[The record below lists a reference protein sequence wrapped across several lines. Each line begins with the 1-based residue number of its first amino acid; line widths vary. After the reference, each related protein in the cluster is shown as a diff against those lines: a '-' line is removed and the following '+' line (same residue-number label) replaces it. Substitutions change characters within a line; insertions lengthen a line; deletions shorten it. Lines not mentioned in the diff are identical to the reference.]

1 MPKPISALKRCPF
14 CPECLL
20 VSLIRTDYT
29 GILVRLRTVRF
40 LVPKN
45 RPRPMVK
52 VPSLD
57 ENTPKSI
64 YAPTLLNVK
73 VALRPSSLVNSAS
86 MLPNVRQSRH
96 SRTSE
101 NESARDVLNGVS
113 PMGMS
118 PVPPVQF
125 LLIPRSALAQGHQ

>member
-1 MPKPISALKRCPF
+1 
-14 CPECLL
+14 
-20 VSLIRTDYT
+20 
-29 GILVRLRTVRF
+29 
-40 LVPKN
+40 
-45 RPRPMVK
+45 MVK